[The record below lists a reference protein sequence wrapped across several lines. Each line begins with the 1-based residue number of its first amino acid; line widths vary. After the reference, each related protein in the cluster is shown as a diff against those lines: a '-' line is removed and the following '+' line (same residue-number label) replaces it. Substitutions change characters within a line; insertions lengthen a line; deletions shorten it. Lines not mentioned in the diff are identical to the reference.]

1 MSCVAVFFNGRGVND
16 AANGLGLVVGVTWDR
31 RIACDEGELRGL
43 RVFLGAGV
51 VVGGG
56 GGFGRVELPTGAV
69 VGGSLG
75 AIGPLGSFGMHKPA
89 CRYVPG
95 GHCLLRCIIG
105 L

>member
-16 AANGLGLVVGVTWDR
+16 AANGLGLVVGVTSDR
-31 RIACDEGELRGL
+31 RIACDEGELRGW
-43 RVFLGAGV
+43 RA
-51 VVGGG
+51 GGG
-56 GGFGRVELPTGAV
+56 GGEGEGLGPVKLLTGAV

-75 AIGPLGSFGMHKPA
+75 PLGPLGSFGMHKPA

>member
-1 MSCVAVFFNGRGVND
+1 MKD
-16 AANGLGLVVGVTWDR
+16 EANGLGLVVGVATGGG
-31 RIACDEGELRGL
+31 EGEGL
-43 RVFLGAGV
+43 GPVKLLT
-51 VVGGG
+51 GG
-56 GGFGRVELPTGAV
+56 V

-75 AIGPLGSFGMHKPA
+75 PIEPLGIFGMHRPA